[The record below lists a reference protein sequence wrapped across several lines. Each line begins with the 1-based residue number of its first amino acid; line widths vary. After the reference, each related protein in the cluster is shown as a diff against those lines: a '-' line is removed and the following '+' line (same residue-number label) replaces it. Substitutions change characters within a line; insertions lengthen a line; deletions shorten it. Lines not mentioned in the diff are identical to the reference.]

1 MIRKLQPLAL
11 ALVIVATLPA
21 LAMAKSQL
29 PVFTDLAEHAGK
41 AVVNISTE
49 SKNQAVQPQQFFGQ
63 DQLPEGHPFR
73 EFFERFFGGQMPNQP
88 RKQNSLGSGFIISE
102 DGYVVTNNHVVQDAD
117 KVSVLLQDEEKE
129 YEAKVVG
136 LDPETDL
143 ALLKIEAG
151 QKLPV
156 LRFGNSE
163 TARVGEWV
171 LAIGNPFGLGHTVTQ
186 GIISAKGRILG
197 AGPFDDFIQ
206 TDASINP
213 GNSGGP
219 LIDLD
224 GRVIGINT
232 AIIPSGEGLGF
243 AIPSNMAAKIIQQLK
258 SGKTIKR
265 GWLGV
270 SIRGLS
276 DTDAKALGLDKPTG
290 ALVAQVFPED
300 PAGKAG
306 VKQGD
311 VILSVNGKTVDD
323 NNDLLRKIA
332 GLRPGDKAHLVLWR
346 NGEKV
351 KATVTLGD
359 RSKNARQQ
367 QPGKKPAPQKDQS
380 AQELGITLRPV
391 ADENEAKALGLEK
404 PEGLVITGVK
414 ANSPAMREGLRQGDV
429 IVQANQQDVNSVEQL
444 RKVLDAAGER
454 GAIMLLVKR
463 QGRSVFI
470 AIPIDKK

>member
-276 DTDAKALGLDKPTG
+276 DTDARRSASTSP
-290 ALVAQVFPED
+290 
-300 PAGKAG
+300 PAR
-306 VKQGD
+306 
-311 VILSVNGKTVDD
+311 SWRRSSPKT
-323 NNDLLRKIA
+323 RQ
-332 GLRPGDKAHLVLWR
+332 
-346 NGEKV
+346 
-351 KATVTLGD
+351 
-359 RSKNARQQ
+359 ARR
-367 QPGKKPAPQKDQS
+367 A
-380 AQELGITLRPV
+380 
-391 ADENEAKALGLEK
+391 
-404 PEGLVITGVK
+404 
-414 ANSPAMREGLRQGDV
+414 
-429 IVQANQQDVNSVEQL
+429 
-444 RKVLDAAGER
+444 
-454 GAIMLLVKR
+454 
-463 QGRSVFI
+463 
-470 AIPIDKK
+470 

>member
-1 MIRKLQPLAL
+1 M
-11 ALVIVATLPA
+11 
-21 LAMAKSQL
+21 
-29 PVFTDLAEHAGK
+29 
-41 AVVNISTE
+41 
-49 SKNQAVQPQQFFGQ
+49 
-63 DQLPEGHPFR
+63 
-73 EFFERFFGGQMPNQP
+73 
-88 RKQNSLGSGFIISE
+88 
-102 DGYVVTNNHVVQDAD
+102 
-117 KVSVLLQDEEKE
+117 
-129 YEAKVVG
+129 
-136 LDPETDL
+136 
-143 ALLKIEAG
+143 
-151 QKLPV
+151 
-156 LRFGNSE
+156 
-163 TARVGEWV
+163 
-171 LAIGNPFGLGHTVTQ
+171 
-186 GIISAKGRILG
+186 
-197 AGPFDDFIQ
+197 
-206 TDASINP
+206 
-213 GNSGGP
+213 
-219 LIDLD
+219 
-224 GRVIGINT
+224 
-232 AIIPSGEGLGF
+232 
-243 AIPSNMAAKIIQQLK
+243 
-258 SGKTIKR
+258 
-265 GWLGV
+265 
-270 SIRGLS
+270 
-276 DTDAKALGLDKPTG
+276 
-290 ALVAQVFPED
+290 AQVFPED